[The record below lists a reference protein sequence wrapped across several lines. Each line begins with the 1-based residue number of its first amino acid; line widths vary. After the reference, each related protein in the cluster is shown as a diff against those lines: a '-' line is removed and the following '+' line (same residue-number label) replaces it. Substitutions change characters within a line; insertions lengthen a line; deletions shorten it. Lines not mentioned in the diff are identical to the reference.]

1 MKLNKVLA
9 YCTFITITFASLM
22 LYSFISPE
30 KMDKQSNELMQLYA
44 ANYPNK
50 STETKESEII
60 SLIIQGIESG
70 NDVKIEFPEKSS
82 IEKILATVKGTIINY
97 GYGGYISNFQY
108 SINGNNINVTFN
120 YNDEKPETIA
130 KLKAVNLK
138 VEEIVSEI
146 IKPGMSNIEKEQAI
160 HDYVV
165 NNTSYDYDNYI
176 EETVPEDSY
185 NAYGVFFNK
194 VAVCEGYA
202 EAVYRLLNE
211 AGIENT
217 VITGISNGV
226 DHAWNLVNIDGK
238 YYHLDAT
245 YNDPVDGTRNI
256 LSYEYFNLT
265 DEEISKDHSWN
276 KSEYQP
282 STNVKYDYVVI
293 E

>member
-1 MKLNKVLA
+1 MKLNKVLICCA
-9 YCTFITITFASLM
+9 FITITFTSLM

-30 KMDKQSNELMQLYA
+30 KMDKQSDKLVQLSVV
-44 ANYPNK
+44 NYPSK
-50 STETKESEII
+50 ITETKESQII
-60 SLIIQGIESG
+60 NLIIQGIESG
-70 NDVKIEFPEKSS
+70 NDVNIEISEKVST
-82 IEKILATVKGTIINY
+82 EKILGTVKSTIINY

-120 YNDEKPETIA
+120 YNDEKSETIA
-130 KLKAVNLK
+130 KLKAVNSK
-138 VEEIVSEI
+138 VEEIASEI

-160 HDYVV
+160 HDYIV

-176 EETVPEDSY
+176 KETVPEDSY

-245 YNDPVDGTRNI
+245 YNDPINSTTNI
-256 LSYEYFNLT
+256 LSYQYFNLT

-282 STNVKYDYVVI
+282 STNIKYDHVVI